1 MCRTRI
7 GTKAILGISFK
18 TVKPGRNCWQ
28 TPHAPRASLLVDGA
42 NYYAA
47 VRSSML
53 KAERSIYIVG
63 WDIDSRVRL
72 AGEAPPDDGAP
83 ERLRDFLIHLT
94 TERPELRVHVL
105 LWDFSILYALEREPI
120 PILNLNWSTP
130 REIEVCLDDLVPLG
144 GSHHQKIV
152 TIDDKVAFCGGL
164 DLAIQRWDTRG
175 HIADDDRRVTP
186 GGKAYKPFH
195 DIQCVVDGEA
205 ARALCDLVAER
216 WEKAACKTPMRES
229 GDGDPW
235 PDNVEP
241 DFVDA
246 HPAIARAVAPLNR
259 SLGVFEVEAMYQDM
273 IKAANKLL
281 YFENQFFTADVVA
294 EALVDALKAKPE
306 LEVVLVTSCNPHG
319 FLEAHSMATGRQ
331 RFMARFDLAGVADR
345 VRLVHPRVAN
355 DTEDGQDVLVHSKVS
370 FVDDALFRVGSSN
383 LNNRSMGTDGEC
395 DLIFEALNDT
405 ERETIL
411 RLRNDLLGE
420 HLDMSADDVQRG
432 IESCGSLCAL
442 IDDRQDQPRTLRVT
456 DYMADAH
463 EGIANAMERVADPER
478 PSDAS
483 QFIGDML
490 SARPAGSPIRGR
502 WLLMMSVGIIALL
515 ITVWQVSP
523 LSQFTEPQEL
533 ERVLSELRDDP
544 WAYLIVP
551 LGFILGSSLV
561 FPITAMIAAT
571 AFVFPPLSA
580 FIIAFLGS
588 MLGAFVN
595 YAVGLMLGRTFLRQM
610 MGKRLNRI
618 SRALA
623 RKGVLT
629 VVTLRIVPVAP
640 FTLIN
645 LVAGA
650 SHIKFSEFAIGTLIG
665 LIPGILT
672 MTLVGNRLFELLKD
686 PTPLDLALAAGAIGL
701 WIGVSVAAQRLV
713 RRVSAWRRARQQP

>member
-1 MCRTRI
+1 M
-7 GTKAILGISFK
+7 GTSFK
-18 TVKPGRNCWQ
+18 TVKPGHNCWQ
-28 TPHAPRASLLVDGA
+28 TVHAPRASLLVDGA

-47 VRSSML
+47 LRNSML

-72 AGEAPPDDGAP
+72 AGDEPPDDGAP
-83 ERLRDFLIHLT
+83 ERLRDFLTYLAR
-94 TERPELRVHVL
+94 ERPDLRVHVL

-120 PILNLNWSTP
+120 PVLNLNWSTP
-130 REIEVCLDDLVPLG
+130 PEIEVCLDDLVPLG

-164 DLAIQRWDTRG
+164 DLAIQRWDTRD
-175 HIADDDRRVTP
+175 HIADDERRVNP
-186 GGKAYKPFH
+186 AGKAYKPFH
-195 DIQCVVDGEA
+195 DIQCVVDGDA

-216 WEKAACKTPMRES
+216 WENAACKTPTRES

-246 HPAIARAVAPLNR
+246 HPAIARTIAPLNR
-259 SLGVFEVEAMYQDM
+259 SPGVFEVEAMYLDM
-273 IKAANKLL
+273 INAADKVL

-294 EALVDALKAKPE
+294 EALVEALKAKPE
-306 LEVVLVTSCNPHG
+306 LEVILVTSCDPHG

-331 RFMARFDLAGVADR
+331 RFMARFDAADVADR
-345 VRLVHPRVAN
+345 VRLVYPRVAN
-355 DTEDGQDVLVHSKVS
+355 GTEDGQDVLVHAKTS
-370 FVDDALFRVGSSN
+370 FADDVLFRIGSSN

-395 DLIFEALNDT
+395 DLVFEATSDA
-405 ERETIL
+405 EKQTIQN
-411 RLRNDLLGE
+411 LRNDLLAE
-420 HLDMSADDVQRG
+420 HLEMSPDNVQSA
-432 IESCGSLCAL
+432 IERCGSLRAL
-442 IDDRQDQPRTLRVT
+442 IDERQDEPRTLKVT

-463 EGIANAMERVADPER
+463 EGLANAMERVADPER

-490 SARPAGSPIRGR
+490 SARPAGSPISGR
-502 WLLMMSVGIIALL
+502 WLLLISVGIIALM
-515 ITVWQVSP
+515 IMIWQVSP
-523 LSQFTEPQEL
+523 LSELTDPQAL
-533 ERVLSELRDDP
+533 EQVLSDLRGDS

-551 LGFILGSSLV
+551 LGFIIGSSLV

-595 YAVGLMLGRTFLRQM
+595 YAVGMLLGRTFLREM
-610 MGKRLNRI
+610 MGKRLNKI

-623 RKGVLT
+623 SKGVLT

-645 LVAGA
+645 MVAGA
-650 SHIKFSEFAIGTLIG
+650 SHIKFSEFAVGTLIG
-665 LIPGILT
+665 LTPGILT
-672 MTLVGNRLFELLKD
+672 MTLIGNRLFELLKN
-686 PTPLDLALAAGAIGL
+686 PTPLDLAFVVGAVAL
-701 WIGVSVAAQRLV
+701 WFGVSIAAQRLI
-713 RRVSAWRRARQQP
+713 RRISVWRRARRLA